1 MNLFRVCL
9 IAAVLSLAQAGYA
22 ITRPTSLIGESHTL
36 SGKVWVGTL
45 MPAVFISYA
54 VLPEDY
60 TRMHCYDDAPVNQ
73 DLVVR
78 TTFVAAHVVFW
89 TTFSAVIFLLVRF
102 YRGGIRTSRQ
112 KWIHAGLVSSA
123 AVVVPVLVLWI
134 YFGVSGNA
142 NRRNM
147 DLDIYA
153 IAGSTLIGCALLS
166 ILPLTTRKRILI
178 VAAYCPIA
186 FYALI
191 FCSRL
196 IALKL
201 FGDRL

>member
-22 ITRPTSLIGESHTL
+22 ITRPTSLIGESRTL
-36 SGKVWVGTL
+36 LRKVWVVSL

-54 VLPEDY
+54 VLPDDY

-73 DLVVR
+73 NLVVR

-89 TTFSAVIFLLVRF
+89 TAFSAVVYLLVRF
-102 YRGGIRTSRQ
+102 YRGGIRTPSQR
-112 KWIHAGLVSSA
+112 WIHAGLVCFA
-123 AVVVPVLVLWI
+123 AVIVPVIVLWI

-147 DLDIYA
+147 DFDIYA
-153 IAGSTLIGCALLS
+153 IAGSALIGCALLS
-166 ILPLTTRKRILI
+166 ILPLTAGRRILI